1 MGGQLNYFGLHINAV
16 FNRGHSRAEPLC
28 STFASPQLSAS
39 ANFAVDTLEV
49 WGVGPEAKAELDEED
64 VEGSVLDRDP
74 EAKAMLSLIDKGP
87 HSEGLR
93 ERDPTADV
101 PEEHHLPSGLG

>member
-1 MGGQLNYFGLHINAV
+1 MGGQLGYFGFYIDAS
-16 FNRGHSRAEPLC
+16 FNVGHSKAEPLC

-39 ANFAVDTLEV
+39 AHFSVETLDV
-49 WGVGPEAKAELDEED
+49 WGVGPEPKVEVEEEM
-64 VEGSVLDRDP
+64 EGSVLDRDP
-74 EAKAMLSLIDKGP
+74 EAKAMLALIDKGP

-101 PEEHHLPSGLG
+101 PEEHALPSGLG